1 LNAVAGEADHT
12 IHRSPSF
19 RVLAA
24 DQIGEIHRASLEVL
38 ERTGVEVLHEPA
50 RTMLEAA
57 GCRVEGRR
65 VRYPASLVE
74 RCISTAPSRV
84 VIHDRTGRRVMF
96 LEGRRSWFGMG
107 SDTLYAYDPDSG
119 QLGSAGAE
127 AVARSAR
134 VADSLPHIDYV
145 MSLGIARDAPQTVN
159 DLVQFQQMVQNT
171 TKPICF
177 TAHHRRNLKAIL
189 DMAAEVAGGMRQLQ
203 EKPFVIH
210 YSEPNSPLM
219 LTAPAVDKLL
229 LCAEL
234 RIPLLFTPG
243 SMAGGTAP
251 VTPAGAVVI
260 SNAESLSGLVLH
272 QVAGPG
278 APIISGG
285 NSMVMDLLTSICSY
299 GAPEFQLAIAAYT
312 ELYHHYRIPVW
323 GFAGCSDAHLL
334 DEQAALEATFSIMTN
349 ALAGAN
355 LIHDVGY
362 LSSGLT
368 SSCELL
374 VLSDEIIGMVKR
386 LLRGVAVDAETLAVE
401 AIDRVG
407 PGGHFLTD
415 EHTLAHFR
423 SEFWRPGLLN
433 RDPLEIW
440 QKKGSLPLRE
450 RLGRRVREIL
460 QRHRAAPLP
469 PDVEAR
475 LAQIIAAAEEQGRA
489 AEREDG

>member
-1 LNAVAGEADHT
+1 VAGETDHT
-12 IHRSPSF
+12 IHRTPSF
-19 RVLAA
+19 RVLSD
-24 DQIGEIHRASLEVL
+24 DQLREIHHASLEVL
-38 ERTGVEVLHEPA
+38 ERTGVEVLHEQA
-50 RTMLEAA
+50 REMLKGA
-57 GCRVEGRR
+57 GCRVDGQR
-65 VRYPASLVE
+65 VRYPSALVE
-74 RCISTAPSRV
+74 QCIAAAPSRV
-84 VIHDRTGRRVMF
+84 VIHNREGKRVMF
-96 LEGRRSWFGMG
+96 LEGRRSYFGMG
-107 SDTLYAYDPDSG
+107 SDTLYAYDPVSG
-119 QLGSAGAE
+119 ELELAGGE
-127 AVARSAR
+127 AVARAAR
-134 VADSLPHIDYV
+134 VADSLEQIDYV
-145 MSLGIARDAPQTVN
+145 MSLGIARDVPQTVN

-171 TKPICF
+171 IKPICF
-177 TAHHRRNLKAIL
+177 TAHHRRNLKAII
-189 DMAAEVAGGMRQLQ
+189 DMAAEVAGGIEEL
-203 EKPFVIH
+203 KANPFIIH

-219 LTAPAVDKLL
+219 LTEPALDKLL

-243 SMAGGTAP
+243 SMTGGTAP
-251 VTPAGAVVI
+251 VTRAGAVVI
-260 SNAESLSGLVLH
+260 SNAESLSALVLH
-272 QVAGPG
+272 QIRSPG

-285 NSMVMDLLTSICSY
+285 NSMVMDLMTSICSY

-312 ELYHHYRIPVW
+312 ELYHYYRIPVW

-368 SSCELL
+368 GSCELL

-386 LLRGVAVDAETLAVE
+386 LLRGIPVDSETLAVE

-423 SEFWRPGLLN
+423 AEFWRPRLLN

-440 QKKGSLPLRE
+440 QRKGSLPLRE
-450 RLGRRVREIL
+450 RLRHRVQEIL
-460 QRHRAAPLP
+460 EGHKPPELP
-469 PDVEAR
+469 DQVEAKLR
-475 LAQIIAAAEEQGRA
+475 QIIAQ
-489 AEREDG
+489 AEREA